1 MQSLRFAFPLIL
13 GLCALALSC
22 KGKTES
28 PPDQGPAGIV
38 LSVEGEA
45 SAIRDG
51 KQRMLFAET
60 PIFRDDTIHTGADS
74 SLSVRIYHNNATW
87 QIGANYEGQVD
98 ASLSWR
104 AKRQKVSALQR
115 SEHVATAA
123 AGRNSE
129 GEAAESQEN
138 LRPIDEL
145 SPAILAEEG
154 QPNLADDFGSANA
167 QVKTETASHG
177 SSHRKGSRRKNKRS
191 SDKTGSSSMASGQG
205 LDARKRKTVVF
216 PRPVTSP
223 SKSQSAPMPPQALPP
238 MAPGSTPAPPTSTT
252 SEAER
257 RDRNESTV
265 EALSLPPPP
274 TSEQIVTQARLL
286 SWAKTCNRRAKKSG
300 RLVIRLRIQN
310 HVIQILTIQGSGL
323 EGIAQCVKTKIR
335 ASKRFGDVD
344 LKTLVDLPSQ

>member
-45 SAIRDG
+45 RAIRDG

-74 SLSVRIYHNNATW
+74 SLSIRIYHNNATW

-129 GEAAESQEN
+129 REAAESQEN

-145 SPAILAEEG
+145 SPAIPAENN
-154 QPNLADDFGSANA
+154 QPNSAVDFGSANTE
-167 QVKTETASHG
+167 VKVETARHP
-177 SSHRKGSRRKNKRS
+177 SSHRKGSRPKNKKS
-191 SDKTGSSSMASGQG
+191 SDGAGAGSMDSGHGQV
-205 LDARKRKTVVF
+205 ARKRKTGVF
-216 PRPVTSP
+216 PRPVVSP
-223 SKSQSAPMPPQALPP
+223 PKSEPTPLPPQTLPP
-238 MAPGSTPAPPTSTT
+238 MAPGSVPAPPTSSAPELDRQDR
-252 SEAER
+252 SESA
-257 RDRNESTV
+257 V
-265 EALSLPPPP
+265 QPPPP
-274 TSEQIVTQARLL
+274 VSEQIVTQAHLRR
-286 SWAKTCNRRAKKSG
+286 WAKACNRRAKKSG